1 MNHERQPEI
10 PKFILNIGEEKLIC
24 TPENTL
30 AFLYEDNKYD
40 HVFYVTY
47 QDDEAMHG
55 YHIFRHLLPE
65 DFDNLVMRM
74 IQGGF
79 AVTNEDEITETDLT
93 AFKKSQ
99 PDYYEL
105 KDPGTEWGNTKQ
117 MQAEHWGK
125 FVAYILEQIAN
136 KERGDY

>member
-105 KDPGTEWGNTKQ
+105 KDPDTEWGNTKQ
-117 MQAEHWGK
+117 MQAENWGK
-125 FVAYILEQIAN
+125 FAAYLLEQIAN
-136 KERGDY
+136 GEREE